1 MESGRIA
8 ISHYERPFA
17 SLKTD
22 MSLVTRADHEIEQY
36 LETIFD
42 RPNEDCY
49 LIGEETI
56 HKKPESYIRKAFEH
70 TAWIV
75 DPIDGTAAY
84 AHHIP
89 TWGISIGMMMKGVL
103 KCGAIYL
110 PVTGELFMSRGSN
123 DGQVLYGR
131 DIFPFS
137 EYETV
142 QYEPIW
148 REEAKPDKSGMIAVT
163 QSVAKGKG
171 IKVTNPVQALGCAVL
186 PLVYLMLGR
195 YMAYVGTL
203 KLWDIA
209 GALPM
214 LSASGFH
221 IQLKDGTPV
230 TCEVND
236 ALYHLSADDANRWK
250 LRGHLICGR
259 SKDAADYVIKGLQ
272 GAG

>member
-1 MESGRIA
+1 MESARIA
-8 ISHYERPFA
+8 INHYEKPFA

-22 MSLVTRADHEIEQY
+22 MSIVTRADHEIEEY
-36 LETIFD
+36 LGSLFD
-42 RPNEDCY
+42 RPHEGSF

-56 HKKPESYIRKAFEH
+56 HKKPESYIREAFEH

-89 TWGISIGMMMKGVL
+89 TWGISIGMMVKGVL
-103 KCGAIYL
+103 KHGAIYL
-110 PVTGELFMSRGSN
+110 PVTGELFISGSN
-123 DGQVLYGR
+123 GKVLYGR

-137 EYETV
+137 EYETI

-148 REEAKPDKSGMIAVT
+148 REGAKPDKSGMLAVT
-163 QSVAKGKG
+163 QSVAKGSG
-171 IKVTNPVQALGCAVL
+171 INVINPVQALGCAVL
-186 PLVYLMLGR
+186 PLAYLLLDR

-214 LSASGFH
+214 LSTSGFH
-221 IQLKDGTPV
+221 IQLKNGTPV
-230 TCEVND
+230 TCAVND
-236 ALYHLSADDANRWK
+236 ALYHLDADNAERWK
-250 LRGHLICGR
+250 IKDLLICGR
-259 SKDAADYVIKGLQ
+259 SKEAADYLIKGLP
-272 GAG
+272 